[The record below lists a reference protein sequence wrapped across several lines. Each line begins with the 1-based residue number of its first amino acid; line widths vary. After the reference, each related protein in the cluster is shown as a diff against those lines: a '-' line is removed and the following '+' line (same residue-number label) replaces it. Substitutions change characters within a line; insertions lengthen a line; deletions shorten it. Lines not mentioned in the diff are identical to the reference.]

1 MAKANWTIQAN
12 LDLEEI
18 VFYLGVEQD
27 RRSTA
32 RKIAREIRDKCE
44 VHAISPLLGTARAD
58 LGEGLR
64 IFSHKR
70 WVVVFRPVAE
80 GIEVLRVVDGSRN
93 YHQLLA

>member
-1 MAKANWTIQAN
+1 MAKATWTRQAN

-27 RRSTA
+27 RRRTA

-44 VHAISPLLGTARAD
+44 VHAISPLLGTARSD

-64 IFSHKR
+64 VFSHKR
-70 WVVVFRPVAE
+70 WVVVFRPHAE
-80 GIEVLRVVDGSRN
+80 GIEVLRIVDGSRDYN
-93 YHQLLA
+93 KLLQ